1 MAAIGFKLKAIQAAL
16 SLKSIRLKAMASG
29 LRLKAIKAICLHLKG
44 LLPYTQGLKLKLKP

>member
-44 LLPYTQGLKLKLKP
+44 LLP